1 MPHMEELQ
9 PANSELS
16 TGWRARLLPLQG
28 PCVAADIL
36 VTNMA
41 SRLMTVRS
49 ATPVA
54 PGIPVRVDQ
63 HDAILLGEVIACRQE
78 SPGEY
83 ALLIEM
89 NESLS
94 GLHSLRKLVTALLGE
109 ARDGEPAH
117 PLPQAGKRRRE
128 LGRRTGS

>member
-1 MPHMEELQ
+1 MAHMEERE
-9 PANSELS
+9 PIPSES
-16 TGWRARLLPLQG
+16 AISWRARLIPLQG
-28 PCVAADIL
+28 PCVAADIM
-36 VTNMA
+36 VTHMA

-63 HDAILLGEVIACRQE
+63 HDAILLGEVIACRPE
-78 SPGEY
+78 GRGEY

-117 PLPQAGKRRRE
+117 PLPQAATRRRE
-128 LGRRTGS
+128 PGRRLGS